1 MGNSKKNGNFNKM
14 NVMKRFIGFLAS
26 ATMFVLLLASC
37 GISVD
42 EIEGE
47 IVGVHDGNTIELDV
61 GTIVHLRGIKSS
73 SSFTQKSLESM
84 VGKTVKLQ
92 SDIADEEYVTIESY
106 DEEIYAYAVLHED
119 GSDLGETLLK
129 SAKASAFDATN
140 CYDFHLDEYKEL
152 IKEDVDPE
160 LNTIELSARL
170 KTASMLVQEPKGD
183 GKSSIGTAFFV
194 GNDGLALSNNHVVN
208 YGNYRRCNIFMS
220 DINGNID
227 YDQPYQIKRVVHS
240 DEKCD
245 YTIFYVDMDPT
256 SMSRILPLKLTKD
269 KEYRSGTAIGVV
281 GNPAP
286 GSRILT
292 MSFATGEIAR
302 VQREEG
308 KIQINAPITNG
319 FSGGPAANQKGHAIG
334 ICQGGYVNNN
344 ANLNFAVDIRIVR
357 DKLEDLCLPYAGK

>member
-1 MGNSKKNGNFNKM
+1 
-14 NVMKRFIGFLAS
+14 MKRFIGFLAS
-26 ATMFVLLLASC
+26 AIIFVLFLTSC

-119 GSDLGETLLK
+119 GTDLGETLLK

-170 KTASMLVQEPKGD
+170 KTASMLVEVSKGD
-183 GKSSIGTAFFV
+183 GKSSIGTAFFI

-227 YDQPYQIKRVVHS
+227 YDQPYQIQRVVHS

-319 FSGGPAANQKGHAIG
+319 FSGGPAANEKGHAIG